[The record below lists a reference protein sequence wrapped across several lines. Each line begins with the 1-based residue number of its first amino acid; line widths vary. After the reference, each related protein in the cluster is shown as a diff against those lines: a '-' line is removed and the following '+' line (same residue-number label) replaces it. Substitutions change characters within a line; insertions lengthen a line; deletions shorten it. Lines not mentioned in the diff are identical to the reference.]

1 MVEPALCADGRFALA
16 DCVIGN
22 ELVRLISVYAPSTAT
37 ERRVF
42 FTELRALLE
51 TPAALIVGGDFNCV
65 LNARD
70 RMRGSTAPRADA
82 GANTLRDAV
91 RDFDIVDVTEVLD
104 SFSPRFTRWQ
114 GPSQARLDRVYVSS
128 ELSDRIQSY
137 DAKLVPFSDHG
148 FVATVLRSGGPGPRR
163 ARRDTT
169 WKMNASVLGEEE
181 FVRETRHALE
191 GLAECGVDAV
201 SWEQFKEQL
210 RESASAFGRR
220 RAAEARQVR
229 DHLTWTLKILLEE
242 EEQDPGAFREDI
254 KNCKDELLGLL
265 EERYKGAQVRSR
277 VEGLEGE
284 IQPSKIFRTHERRRV
299 KENALRE
306 VRGEGG
312 VATSQ
317 EEIAAMFEEAY
328 GKLFRE
334 EELDED
340 AFVSVLRGSPTVP
353 DETTD
358 VMNCPIRPSE
368 VQQAIKKLSRNK
380 APGPDGIGA
389 EFYKMFSD
397 ELSPIL
403 AEVSNDIESRKL
415 LPPSMRESFT
425 VLIPKKTKKGPIAE
439 TTDFRPISLLCCD
452 YKILAKI
459 LARRLDIGLRKIIG
473 PHQSYGIRGRSIAR
487 NLHVMRTVCEAS
499 AEGHQPL
506 AVMQLDLR
514 QAFDRVSHKFLL
526 AALDHFGVGE
536 RLREWIALCY
546 REIGTR
552 LLINGVKGA
561 RIPIGRSVRQGCP
574 LSPILFALQLEPLCR
589 AISEDQSISGLQ
601 LGDGKDVSVLAFAD
615 DVAIICSSKK
625 QVEAV
630 LQHVDVY
637 TAASGAEINPEKSMG
652 AWLGCWATTPPR
664 FAGICWST
672 SIGNYL
678 GAPIDPGQ
686 SAAAVWRR
694 AANSMVA
701 KLSPWQPRYISVFN
715 RVQVCN
721 TVTYPAVFYK
731 AQAVC
736 CPGVTAK
743 KIHRS
748 WATFVWRSPWERTRR
763 DNLFLHQESGGLGLV
778 NIVIKLNVQRFL
790 LFRDAK
796 EPTLLSAL
804 HHLGFPYLGRWMVST
819 SGRTAKAAALRF
831 YSEIAEAIQ
840 FFLALDLANYLATPC
855 TLVVIR
861 SGLYWDTVAAT
872 FPPPLYRPPPLPDGA
887 ARLFRFV
894 RRLPA
899 PTATKDFFVRMH
911 MEVLPVKSWLHGKG
925 VFVPWSLNCDL
936 CGNTE
941 TIQHVLVECS
951 NAYLFWDEM
960 RTCFRLRSAFDV
972 EWGTFKYLLLGDG
985 EGTEVTSVL
994 VLLGLHAIWQSRT
1007 AMVQCHLD
1015 ARPTWDYF
1023 LAKLDWVVSVTG
1035 RGATGG
1041 ADEWQG
1047 LRRQLESRR
1056 YSPWRRLLGGRGCR
1070 LPSGGQGSVVV

>member
-22 ELVRLISVYAPSTAT
+22 ELIRLISVYAPSTAT

-114 GPSQARLDRVYVSS
+114 GSSQARLDRVYVSS

-148 FVATVLRSGGPGPRR
+148 FIATVLRSGGPGPRR

-169 WKMNASVLGEEE
+169 WKMNASVLEEEE

-229 DHLTWTLKILLEE
+229 DHLTWTLKVLLEE

-306 VRGEGG
+306 VRNEGG

-389 EFYKMFSD
+389 
-397 ELSPIL
+397 
-403 AEVSNDIESRKL
+403 
-415 LPPSMRESFT
+415 
-425 VLIPKKTKKGPIAE
+425 VL
-439 TTDFRPISLLCCD
+439 
-452 YKILAKI
+452 
-459 LARRLDIGLRKIIG
+459 
-473 PHQSYGIRGRSIAR
+473 
-487 NLHVMRTVCEAS
+487 
-499 AEGHQPL
+499 
-506 AVMQLDLR
+506 
-514 QAFDRVSHKFLL
+514 
-526 AALDHFGVGE
+526 
-536 RLREWIALCY
+536 
-546 REIGTR
+546 
-552 LLINGVKGA
+552 
-561 RIPIGRSVRQGCP
+561 
-574 LSPILFALQLEPLCR
+574 
-589 AISEDQSISGLQ
+589 
-601 LGDGKDVSVLAFAD
+601 
-615 DVAIICSSKK
+615 
-625 QVEAV
+625 
-630 LQHVDVY
+630 
-637 TAASGAEINPEKSMG
+637 
-652 AWLGCWATTPPR
+652 
-664 FAGICWST
+664 
-672 SIGNYL
+672 
-678 GAPIDPGQ
+678 
-686 SAAAVWRR
+686 
-694 AANSMVA
+694 
-701 KLSPWQPRYISVFN
+701 
-715 RVQVCN
+715 
-721 TVTYPAVFYK
+721 
-731 AQAVC
+731 
-736 CPGVTAK
+736 
-743 KIHRS
+743 
-748 WATFVWRSPWERTRR
+748 
-763 DNLFLHQESGGLGLV
+763 
-778 NIVIKLNVQRFL
+778 
-790 LFRDAK
+790 
-796 EPTLLSAL
+796 
-804 HHLGFPYLGRWMVST
+804 
-819 SGRTAKAAALRF
+819 
-831 YSEIAEAIQ
+831 
-840 FFLALDLANYLATPC
+840 
-855 TLVVIR
+855 
-861 SGLYWDTVAAT
+861 
-872 FPPPLYRPPPLPDGA
+872 
-887 ARLFRFV
+887 
-894 RRLPA
+894 
-899 PTATKDFFVRMH
+899 
-911 MEVLPVKSWLHGKG
+911 
-925 VFVPWSLNCDL
+925 
-936 CGNTE
+936 
-941 TIQHVLVECS
+941 
-951 NAYLFWDEM
+951 
-960 RTCFRLRSAFDV
+960 
-972 EWGTFKYLLLGDG
+972 
-985 EGTEVTSVL
+985 
-994 VLLGLHAIWQSRT
+994 
-1007 AMVQCHLD
+1007 
-1015 ARPTWDYF
+1015 
-1023 LAKLDWVVSVTG
+1023 
-1035 RGATGG
+1035 
-1041 ADEWQG
+1041 
-1047 LRRQLESRR
+1047 
-1056 YSPWRRLLGGRGCR
+1056 
-1070 LPSGGQGSVVV
+1070 

>member
-1 MVEPALCADGRFALA
+1 MEEILDKDYFIDEEILSAFHPRHRGKVETLLA
-16 DCVIGN
+16 AISSVIAYTPEGTLVVHREPLEGSN
-22 ELVRLISVYAPSTAT
+22 IVDLVHYELYNRQPPWMRGAVSSLINCHLELSAFRARHYRPTKRL
-37 ERRVF
+37 
-42 FTELRALLE
+42 
-51 TPAALIVGGDFNCV
+51 
-65 LNARD
+65 ARD
-70 RMRGSTAPRADA
+70 MLTPMVITQTIKKEPMM
-82 GANTLRDAV
+82 N
-91 RDFDIVDVTEVLD
+91 
-104 SFSPRFTRWQ
+104 
-114 GPSQARLDRVYVSS
+114 
-128 ELSDRIQSY
+128 
-137 DAKLVPFSDHG
+137 
-148 FVATVLRSGGPGPRR
+148 
-163 ARRDTT
+163 ARRDLTPARVT
-169 WKMNASVLGEEE
+169 AIM
-181 FVRETRHALE
+181 T
-191 GLAECGVDAV
+191 
-201 SWEQFKEQL
+201 FKEQL

-229 DHLTWTLKILLEE
+229 DHLTCTLKILLEE
-242 EEQDPGAFREDI
+242 EEQDAGAFREDI

-403 AEVSNDIESRKL
+403 AEAFNDIESRGL

-487 NLHVMRTVCEAS
+487 NLHVMRTVCEAT

-552 LLINGVKGA
+552 LLING
-561 RIPIGRSVRQGCP
+561 
-574 LSPILFALQLEPLCR
+574 
-589 AISEDQSISGLQ
+589 
-601 LGDGKDVSVLAFAD
+601 
-615 DVAIICSSKK
+615 
-625 QVEAV
+625 
-630 LQHVDVY
+630 
-637 TAASGAEINPEKSMG
+637 
-652 AWLGCWATTPPR
+652 
-664 FAGICWST
+664 
-672 SIGNYL
+672 
-678 GAPIDPGQ
+678 
-686 SAAAVWRR
+686 
-694 AANSMVA
+694 
-701 KLSPWQPRYISVFN
+701 
-715 RVQVCN
+715 VCN

-840 FFLALDLANYLATPC
+840 FFLALFSWDYLT
-855 TLVVIR
+855 TITKR
-861 SGLYWDTVAAT
+861 KLYWDTVAAT
-872 FPPPLYRPPPLPDGA
+872 FPPPLYRPPPVPDGA

-960 RTCFRLRSAFDV
+960 RTCFRLSDHGREGIVLIFADITDIAYDFFMGPTVTTLAGHRDGQRS
-972 EWGTFKYLLLGDG
+972 
-985 EGTEVTSVL
+985 EVRAGFVSDAVVADMPWCSVRAAHGHL
-994 VLLGLHAIWQSRT
+994 KRPCCSR
-1007 AMVQCHLD
+1007 
-1015 ARPTWDYF
+1015 
-1023 LAKLDWVVSVTG
+1023 S
-1035 RGATGG
+1035 
-1041 ADEWQG
+1041 
-1047 LRRQLESRR
+1047 
-1056 YSPWRRLLGGRGCR
+1056 
-1070 LPSGGQGSVVV
+1070 

>member
-1 MVEPALCADGRFALA
+1 MV
-16 DCVIGN
+16 N
-22 ELVRLISVYAPSTAT
+22 SSS
-37 ERRVF
+37 
-42 FTELRALLE
+42 LR
-51 TPAALIVGGDFNCV
+51 
-65 LNARD
+65 
-70 RMRGSTAPRADA
+70 
-82 GANTLRDAV
+82 
-91 RDFDIVDVTEVLD
+91 
-104 SFSPRFTRWQ
+104 RFTRWQ

-128 ELSDRIQSY
+128 ELGDRIQSY

-148 FVATVLRSGGPGPRR
+148 FVATVLRSGGPRPRR
-163 ARRDTT
+163 ARRDTA
-169 WKMNASVLGEEE
+169 WKMNASVLEEEE

-229 DHLTWTLKILLEE
+229 DHLTRTLKILLEE

-277 VEGLEGE
+277 VEALEGE

-328 GKLFRE
+328 GRLFRE

-397 ELSPIL
+397 AISPIL
-403 AEVSNDIESRKL
+403 AEVFNDIESRKL

-425 VLIPKKTKKGPIAE
+425 VLIPKKTKSGPIAE

-487 NLHVMRTVCEAS
+487 NLHVMRTVCEAT

-546 REIGTR
+546 RKIGTR

-589 AISEDQSISGLQ
+589 AISEDQSIRGLQ

-615 DVAIICSSKK
+615 DVAFICSSKK

-664 FAGICWST
+664 FAGIGWST

-686 SAAAVWRR
+686 SATAVWKR

-748 WATFVWRSPWERTRR
+748 WATFVWRSLWERTRR

-819 SGRTAKAAALRF
+819 CGRTAKAAALRF

-840 FFLALDLANYLATPC
+840 FFLALFSWDYLT
-855 TLVVIR
+855 TVTKR
-861 SGLYWDTVAAT
+861 KLYWDTVAAT
-872 FPPPLYRPPPLPDGA
+872 FPPPLYRPPPVPDGA

-894 RRLPA
+894 RRLPT

-911 MEVLPVKSWLHGKG
+911 MDVLPVKSWLHGKG

-1015 ARPTWDYF
+1015 ARRTWDYF
-1023 LAKLDWVVSVTG
+1023 LAKLDWVVSVAG

-1041 ADEWQG
+1041 AEEWQG
-1047 LRRQLESRR
+1047 LRRQLESRG
-1056 YSPWRRLLGGRGCR
+1056 YSPGRRLLGGHGCR
-1070 LPSGGQGSVVV
+1070 LPSDGQGSVM